1 MDAKLLNGPLLL
13 DLSDQDKP
21 SKSTSKPYR
30 PTLMKSLKSTPEPCP
45 DPRSKDV
52 ICRSSFGCPFSSILT
67 EIKSLF
73 TFSQVTVSVEPSA
86 LVSVATTC

>member
-21 SKSTSKPYR
+21 SKSTSNPYL

-45 DPRSKDV
+45 VPRSRDV
-52 ICRSSFGCPFSSILT
+52 ICKSSLGCPLSSILT

-73 TFSQVTVSVEPSA
+73 TFSQVMVSVDPSA
-86 LVSVATTC
+86 FVSVATTC